1 MESKNIIILQKT
13 SKLTPSP
20 RLLTHTH
27 TYNSGGKTLHREQGI
42 QYAEQQL
49 QKTNLDVSGC
59 YRSKYK
65 NRLGSWKK
73 ITSDRV
79 IIYIVR
85 HGLKEKWL
93 NFYKRESS

>member
-27 TYNSGGKTLHREQGI
+27 TLTIVGEKLCTEEQGI

-49 QKTNLDVSGC
+49 RKTNLDESGC

-85 HGLKEKWL
+85 NGLKEKWL
-93 NFYKRESS
+93 NFYKK